1 MVHVDDYEK
10 LREQLTM
17 LPPDIQQRIAA
28 AVAVATDG
36 HISLAADADA
46 AADAAADAW

>member
-17 LPPDIQQRIAA
+17 LPSDIQQRIAA
-28 AVAVATDG
+28 AVAAATDEL
-36 HISLAADADA
+36 ISLAAA
-46 AADAAADAW
+46 AAAAADAW